1 MGRDVAGFAQKN
13 EIGCRIVGRFL
24 GFDQQQMGE
33 GAAGEGV
40 ALVVFVGLIYAYIS
54 AEQFYLENPS
64 MGVVYAGYAFS
75 NIGLW
80 VLVR

>member
-1 MGRDVAGFAQKN
+1 M
-13 EIGCRIVGRFL
+13 
-24 GFDQQQMGE
+24 MSP
-33 GAAGEGV
+33 
-40 ALVVFVGLIYAYIS
+40 ALVAFVGLIYAYIA

-80 VLVR
+80 WLVR

>member
-1 MGRDVAGFAQKN
+1 M
-13 EIGCRIVGRFL
+13 
-24 GFDQQQMGE
+24 MSP
-33 GAAGEGV
+33 
-40 ALVVFVGLIYAYIS
+40 ALVAFVGLIYAYIA
-54 AEQFYLENPS
+54 AEQFYLSNPS

>member
-1 MGRDVAGFAQKN
+1 M
-13 EIGCRIVGRFL
+13 
-24 GFDQQQMGE
+24 MSP
-33 GAAGEGV
+33 
-40 ALVVFVGLIYAYIS
+40 ALVAFVGVIYAYIA
-54 AEQFYLENPS
+54 AEQFYLSNPS

>member
-1 MGRDVAGFAQKN
+1 MLSPG
-13 EIGCRIVGRFL
+13 
-24 GFDQQQMGE
+24 
-33 GAAGEGV
+33 
-40 ALVVFVGLIYAYIS
+40 LVVFVGAIYAYIA
-54 AEQFYLENPS
+54 AEQFYLSNPS

>member
-1 MGRDVAGFAQKN
+1 MSP
-13 EIGCRIVGRFL
+13 
-24 GFDQQQMGE
+24 
-33 GAAGEGV
+33 
-40 ALVVFVGLIYAYIS
+40 ALVVFVGVIYAYI
-54 AEQFYLENPS
+54 ACEQFYMANPS